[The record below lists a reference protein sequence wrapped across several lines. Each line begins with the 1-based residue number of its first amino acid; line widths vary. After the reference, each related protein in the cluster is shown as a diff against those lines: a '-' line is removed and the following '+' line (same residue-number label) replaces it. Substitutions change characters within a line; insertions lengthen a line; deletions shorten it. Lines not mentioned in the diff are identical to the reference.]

1 MVLVPLAGKP
11 AVIDEEIMDYQA
23 NIDQYPID
31 YRNEVESTQVASGRT
46 TKILDGL
53 RELPFVPTL
62 VLAALMILAMVVK

>member
-1 MVLVPLAGKP
+1 
-11 AVIDEEIMDYQA
+11 MDYQA

-31 YRNEVESTQVASGRT
+31 YRNEVESTQVANGRT

>member
-1 MVLVPLAGKP
+1 LYRLPGNQ

-31 YRNEVESTQVASGRT
+31 YRNEVESTQVANGRT

-53 RELPFVPTL
+53 RELPIVPTL